1 MILLIFIPDLIF
13 FLIGWDGLGLIRFLL
28 IIFYLRKNSFKAGI
42 KTYFINRLGDG
53 FFIIGFGILVIQK
66 NWLLISLKK
75 RIVLGIL
82 FSLGCFTKSAQF
94 PFSSWLPDAMAA
106 PTPVSALVHSRT
118 LVTAGIFCLI
128 RFFYCLKDTFFFLFG
143 LIGFWTMIIARIT
156 ACFEFDSKKIIAY
169 STLSQLGLMLISL
182 SLGLVKFA
190 FFHLLTHA
198 VFKALLFICR
208 GYKILKKII
217 FKINAY
223 WNFHF
228 FLFS

>member
-128 RFFYCLKDTFFFLFG
+128 RFFYCLKDTFFFSIWFNRFLNNDNSKNNSLFWVW
-143 LIGFWTMIIARIT
+143 FK
-156 ACFEFDSKKIIAY
+156 EDN
-169 STLSQLGLMLISL
+169 SL
-182 SLGLVKFA
+182 
-190 FFHLLTHA
+190 FHIKSIR
-198 VFKALLFICR
+198 F
-208 GYKILKKII
+208 
-217 FKINAY
+217 NAY
-223 WNFHF
+223 F
-228 FLFS
+228 FVFRFSKICLFSFVNSCCI